1 MTEQNAHD
9 DERDTADLAA
19 GDTADL
25 PIDDATDLAAADTAR
40 PQAPA
45 EQLTPA
51 GRAVSPSPSPTP
63 TFAATDRPARRAR
76 RLRWK
81 PGITRPMMALSA
93 ASFALMVAG
102 VGGYVSAIPAV
113 VAGDKPGAVVIPL
126 ESALWLDGQMREV
139 QAGSANSTRAVGP
152 LTVEGSKTDAAAP
165 DAAAALG
172 IGSSSGMLGVASLTG
187 ASAASSV
194 DSSFTRAQQI
204 AGASVASGSGSASGS
219 AASTAARRRR
229 ARGLREAA
237 PRPAPVRAVRATPA
251 VRAARRAMQ
260 AARARK
266 APAAPVP
273 HLRLPRPT
281 AEQEAAA
288 YAVLV
293 DHQARV
299 NAYVVR
305 LNNAV
310 AAFNNDCMSTSRPLR
325 QSDYNEYAAI
335 DSQTLTDFLLLRN
348 SNAFADGS
356 RWLEQKGN
364 LQRAYIALDQ
374 YLTVIYDAWGL
385 NLEYE
390 NPAEGV
396 DRWMEPVRADQDA
409 SGNSMAAA
417 HLNETLASIRLMSG
431 LVDKGGALAS
441 SGAVQGMRLVR
452 VADFSA
458 PLSLSDADRPSYV
471 RRFVTLFVS
480 QGQGHRG
487 GTGRVEHARNAQ
499 GEHLALKLLSLPH
512 RRDGE
517 TEDDYERRVRA
528 SRAAFE
534 REYECHI
541 LLSGLKGFPRSVR
554 PRAPLTGCRAS
565 LWNGLRAS
573 PWTACAGSWP
583 STAAAA

>member
-1 MTEQNAHD
+1 MAEQNAHD

-25 PIDDATDLAAADTAR
+25 AIDDATDLAAADTAR

-45 EQLTPA
+45 EQLTPT

-113 VAGDKPGAVVIPL
+113 VAGDKPSTVVIPL

-139 QAGSANSTRAVGP
+139 QAGPVSSTRAVGP
-152 LTVEGSKTDAAAP
+152 LTIEGSKTDAAAP

-172 IGSSSGMLGVASLTG
+172 LGSSSGMLGVASLTG

-204 AGASVASGSGSASGS
+204 AGASAASGSGSASGS
-219 AASTAARRRR
+219 TASSGSSQAGAGS
-229 ARGLREAA
+229 AGSGSASGSGSGSGGSGSGGSGSASGDASGSGSGSESAGGSGSA
-237 PRPAPVRAVRATPA
+237 PAPAG
-251 VRAARRAMQ
+251 
-260 AARARK
+260 
-266 APAAPVP
+266 
-273 HLRLPRPT
+273 PT

-293 DHQARV
+293 DHQGRVNDYVARV
-299 NAYVVR
+299 
-305 LNNAV
+305 NNAV
-310 AAFNNDCMSTSRPLR
+310 AAFNNDCMSTSLSLR
-325 QSDYNEYAAI
+325 QSDYNECAAI

-417 HLNETLASIRLMSG
+417 HLNETLASIRL
-431 LVDKGGALAS
+431 
-441 SGAVQGMRLVR
+441 
-452 VADFSA
+452 
-458 PLSLSDADRPSYV
+458 
-471 RRFVTLFVS
+471 
-480 QGQGHRG
+480 
-487 GTGRVEHARNAQ
+487 
-499 GEHLALKLLSLPH
+499 
-512 RRDGE
+512 
-517 TEDDYERRVRA
+517 
-528 SRAAFE
+528 
-534 REYECHI
+534 
-541 LLSGLKGFPRSVR
+541 
-554 PRAPLTGCRAS
+554 
-565 LWNGLRAS
+565 
-573 PWTACAGSWP
+573 
-583 STAAAA
+583 

>member
-1 MTEQNAHD
+1 
-9 DERDTADLAA
+9 
-19 GDTADL
+19 
-25 PIDDATDLAAADTAR
+25 
-40 PQAPA
+40 
-45 EQLTPA
+45 
-51 GRAVSPSPSPTP
+51 
-63 TFAATDRPARRAR
+63 
-76 RLRWK
+76 
-81 PGITRPMMALSA
+81 MMALSA

-139 QAGSANSTRAVGP
+139 QADPANSTRAVGP

-204 AGASVASGSGSASGS
+204 AGASAASGSGSASGF
-219 AASTAARRRR
+219 AASGGSSQAGSGSAGSGS
-229 ARGLREAA
+229 ASGSGSGSGGSGSASDDAGGSGSGSENAGGSGSA
-237 PRPAPVRAVRATPA
+237 PAPAG
-251 VRAARRAMQ
+251 
-260 AARARK
+260 
-266 APAAPVP
+266 
-273 HLRLPRPT
+273 PT

-299 NAYVVR
+299 NDYVARV
-305 LNNAV
+305 NNAV
-310 AAFNNDCMSTSRPLR
+310 AVFNNDCMSTSRPLR
-325 QSDYNEYAAI
+325 QSDYNECAAI

-417 HLNETLASIRLMSG
+417 HLNETLASI
-431 LVDKGGALAS
+431 
-441 SGAVQGMRLVR
+441 
-452 VADFSA
+452 
-458 PLSLSDADRPSYV
+458 SL
-471 RRFVTLFVS
+471 
-480 QGQGHRG
+480 
-487 GTGRVEHARNAQ
+487 
-499 GEHLALKLLSLPH
+499 
-512 RRDGE
+512 
-517 TEDDYERRVRA
+517 
-528 SRAAFE
+528 
-534 REYECHI
+534 
-541 LLSGLKGFPRSVR
+541 
-554 PRAPLTGCRAS
+554 
-565 LWNGLRAS
+565 
-573 PWTACAGSWP
+573 
-583 STAAAA
+583 

>member
-25 PIDDATDLAAADTAR
+25 AIDDATDLVAADTAR
-40 PQAPA
+40 PQTPA

-51 GRAVSPSPSPTP
+51 GRAVSSSPSPRPRLPQP
-63 TFAATDRPARRAR
+63 TALRAAR

-113 VAGDKPGAVVIPL
+113 VAGDRPSAVVIPL

-139 QAGSANSTRAVGP
+139 QAGPANSTRAVGP

-172 IGSSSGMLGVASLTG
+172 LGSSSGMLGVASLTG
-187 ASAASSV
+187 ASAASLV

-204 AGASVASGSGSASGS
+204 AGASAASGSGSASGS
-219 AASTAARRRR
+219 AASGGSSQAGSGSAGGGS
-229 ARGLREAA
+229 ASGSGSGLGGSGSVSGDASGSGSGSESAGGSGSA
-237 PRPAPVRAVRATPA
+237 PAPAG
-251 VRAARRAMQ
+251 
-260 AARARK
+260 
-266 APAAPVP
+266 
-273 HLRLPRPT
+273 PT

-299 NAYVVR
+299 NAYVARV
-305 LNNAV
+305 NNAV
-310 AAFNNDCMSTSRPLR
+310 AAFNNDCMSTSLSLR
-325 QSDYNEYAAI
+325 QSDYNECERINAVWVY
-335 DSQTLTDFLLLRN
+335 DFLALRD
-348 SNAFADGS
+348 SDAFNENS
-356 RWLEQKGN
+356 RWQEQKGN
-364 LQRAYIALDQ
+364 LQRAYWAVNG
-374 YLTVIYDAWGL
+374 YLTVVYNAWQL

-417 HLNETLASIRLMSG
+417 HLNETLASI
-431 LVDKGGALAS
+431 
-441 SGAVQGMRLVR
+441 
-452 VADFSA
+452 
-458 PLSLSDADRPSYV
+458 SL
-471 RRFVTLFVS
+471 
-480 QGQGHRG
+480 
-487 GTGRVEHARNAQ
+487 
-499 GEHLALKLLSLPH
+499 
-512 RRDGE
+512 
-517 TEDDYERRVRA
+517 
-528 SRAAFE
+528 
-534 REYECHI
+534 
-541 LLSGLKGFPRSVR
+541 
-554 PRAPLTGCRAS
+554 
-565 LWNGLRAS
+565 
-573 PWTACAGSWP
+573 
-583 STAAAA
+583 

>member
-1 MTEQNAHD
+1 MAEQNAHD

-25 PIDDATDLAAADTAR
+25 AIDDATDLAAADTAR

-51 GRAVSPSPSPTP
+51 GRAASPSPSPTP

-93 ASFALMVAG
+93 ASFALMIAG

-139 QAGSANSTRAVGP
+139 QAGPANSTRAVGP

-204 AGASVASGSGSASGS
+204 AGASAASGSGSASGF
-219 AASTAARRRR
+219 AASGGSSQAGSGSVGSGSASGSGSGSGNFGGSGS
-229 ARGLREAA
+229 ASGDASGSGSGSESAGGSGSA
-237 PRPAPVRAVRATPA
+237 PAPAG
-251 VRAARRAMQ
+251 
-260 AARARK
+260 
-266 APAAPVP
+266 
-273 HLRLPRPT
+273 PT

-325 QSDYNEYAAI
+325 QSDYNECAAI

-417 HLNETLASIRLMSG
+417 HLNETLASI
-431 LVDKGGALAS
+431 
-441 SGAVQGMRLVR
+441 
-452 VADFSA
+452 
-458 PLSLSDADRPSYV
+458 SL
-471 RRFVTLFVS
+471 
-480 QGQGHRG
+480 
-487 GTGRVEHARNAQ
+487 
-499 GEHLALKLLSLPH
+499 
-512 RRDGE
+512 
-517 TEDDYERRVRA
+517 
-528 SRAAFE
+528 
-534 REYECHI
+534 
-541 LLSGLKGFPRSVR
+541 
-554 PRAPLTGCRAS
+554 
-565 LWNGLRAS
+565 
-573 PWTACAGSWP
+573 
-583 STAAAA
+583 

>member
-1 MTEQNAHD
+1 MAEQNAHD
-9 DERDTADLAA
+9 DERDTADLVA

-25 PIDDATDLAAADTAR
+25 AIDGATDLAVADTAR

-51 GRAVSPSPSPTP
+51 GSAVSPSSSPTP

-139 QAGSANSTRAVGP
+139 QAGPANSTRAVGP

-172 IGSSSGMLGVASLTG
+172 LGSSSGMLGVASLTG

-204 AGASVASGSGSASGS
+204 AGASAASGSGSASGS
-219 AASTAARRRR
+219 AASGGSSQAGSGSAGSGS
-229 ARGLREAA
+229 ASGSGSGSGGSGSGGSGGASGDAGGSGSGSESAGGSGSA
-237 PRPAPVRAVRATPA
+237 PAPAG
-251 VRAARRAMQ
+251 
-260 AARARK
+260 
-266 APAAPVP
+266 
-273 HLRLPRPT
+273 PT

-288 YAVLV
+288 YAVLAH
-293 DHQARV
+293 HQARV
-299 NAYVVR
+299 NDYVARV
-305 LNNAV
+305 NNAV
-310 AAFNNDCMSTSRPLR
+310 AAFNNDCMSTSLSLR
-325 QSDYNEYAAI
+325 QSDYDKCTDI
-335 DSQTLTDFLLLRN
+335 DGQTLTDFLLLRN
-348 SNAFADGS
+348 SNAFAEGS
-356 RWLEQKGN
+356 RWQEQKGN
-364 LQRAYIALDQ
+364 LQQAYIALDR
-374 YLTVIYDAWGL
+374 YLTVIYSAWQL

-417 HLNETLASIRLMSG
+417 HLNETLASI
-431 LVDKGGALAS
+431 
-441 SGAVQGMRLVR
+441 
-452 VADFSA
+452 
-458 PLSLSDADRPSYV
+458 SL
-471 RRFVTLFVS
+471 
-480 QGQGHRG
+480 
-487 GTGRVEHARNAQ
+487 
-499 GEHLALKLLSLPH
+499 
-512 RRDGE
+512 
-517 TEDDYERRVRA
+517 
-528 SRAAFE
+528 
-534 REYECHI
+534 
-541 LLSGLKGFPRSVR
+541 
-554 PRAPLTGCRAS
+554 
-565 LWNGLRAS
+565 
-573 PWTACAGSWP
+573 
-583 STAAAA
+583 

>member
-1 MTEQNAHD
+1 MAEQNAYD
-9 DERDTADLAA
+9 DECDTADLAA

-25 PIDDATDLAAADTAR
+25 AIDDTSDSAVGDTSDLAAGDAADLATADAAR
-40 PQAPA
+40 SQAPA
-45 EQLTPA
+45 GQLTPA
-51 GRAVSPSPSPTP
+51 GRAASPSPSPTP

-139 QAGSANSTRAVGP
+139 QAGPANSTRAVGP

-204 AGASVASGSGSASGS
+204 AGASAASGSGSASGS
-219 AASTAARRRR
+219 AASGGSSQAGSGSAGGGS
-229 ARGLREAA
+229 ASGSGSGLGGSGGSGSASGDASGSGSGSEGADGSGSA
-237 PRPAPVRAVRATPA
+237 PAPAG
-251 VRAARRAMQ
+251 
-260 AARARK
+260 
-266 APAAPVP
+266 
-273 HLRLPRPT
+273 PT

-293 DHQARV
+293 NHQARV

-310 AAFNNDCMSTSRPLR
+310 AAFNNDCMSTSRSLR
-325 QSDYNEYAAI
+325 QSDYNECAAI

-348 SNAFADGS
+348 SNAFAEGS
-356 RWLEQKGN
+356 RWQEQKSN
-364 LQRAYIALDQ
+364 LQRAYIALDR
-374 YLTVIYDAWGL
+374 YLSVIYDAWGL
-385 NLEYE
+385 NLEYD

-409 SGNSMAAA
+409 SGNSILAAQ
-417 HLNETLASIRLMSG
+417 LNETLASI
-431 LVDKGGALAS
+431 
-441 SGAVQGMRLVR
+441 
-452 VADFSA
+452 
-458 PLSLSDADRPSYV
+458 SL
-471 RRFVTLFVS
+471 
-480 QGQGHRG
+480 
-487 GTGRVEHARNAQ
+487 
-499 GEHLALKLLSLPH
+499 
-512 RRDGE
+512 
-517 TEDDYERRVRA
+517 
-528 SRAAFE
+528 
-534 REYECHI
+534 
-541 LLSGLKGFPRSVR
+541 
-554 PRAPLTGCRAS
+554 
-565 LWNGLRAS
+565 
-573 PWTACAGSWP
+573 
-583 STAAAA
+583 

>member
-1 MTEQNAHD
+1 MAERNAHD
-9 DERDTADLAA
+9 DERDTANLAA

-25 PIDDATDLAAADTAR
+25 VTDDTAGLATGDTADLAADDASR
-40 PQAPA
+40 SQAPA
-45 EQLTPA
+45 GQPTPA
-51 GRAVSPSPSPTP
+51 GRAVSPFPSPTP

-139 QAGSANSTRAVGP
+139 QAGPANSTRAVGP

-187 ASAASSV
+187 ASTASSV
-194 DSSFTRAQQI
+194 DSSFTRVQQI
-204 AGASVASGSGSASGS
+204 AGASAASGSGSASGS
-219 AASTAARRRR
+219 AAS
-229 ARGLREAA
+229 GGSS
-237 PRPAPVRAVRATPA
+237 
-251 VRAARRAMQ
+251 Q
-260 AARARK
+260 AGSGSAGSGFASGSGSGSGNSGSGGSGDASGSESGSGNAGGSGS
-266 APAAPVP
+266 APAG
-273 HLRLPRPT
+273 PT

-310 AAFNNDCMSTSRPLR
+310 AAFNNDCMSTSRSLR
-325 QSDYNEYAAI
+325 QSDYNECAAI
-335 DSQTLTDFLLLRN
+335 DSQTLTDFLQLRN
-348 SNAFADGS
+348 SSAFTDGS
-356 RWLEQKGN
+356 RWLEQKSN
-364 LQRAYIALDQ
+364 LQRAYIALDR

-385 NLEYE
+385 NLEYD

-409 SGNSMAAA
+409 SGNSIRAAQ
-417 HLNETLASIRLMSG
+417 LNETLASI
-431 LVDKGGALAS
+431 
-441 SGAVQGMRLVR
+441 
-452 VADFSA
+452 
-458 PLSLSDADRPSYV
+458 SL
-471 RRFVTLFVS
+471 
-480 QGQGHRG
+480 
-487 GTGRVEHARNAQ
+487 
-499 GEHLALKLLSLPH
+499 
-512 RRDGE
+512 
-517 TEDDYERRVRA
+517 
-528 SRAAFE
+528 
-534 REYECHI
+534 
-541 LLSGLKGFPRSVR
+541 
-554 PRAPLTGCRAS
+554 
-565 LWNGLRAS
+565 
-573 PWTACAGSWP
+573 
-583 STAAAA
+583 

>member
-1 MTEQNAHD
+1 MAEQNAHD

-25 PIDDATDLAAADTAR
+25 AIDNATDLAADDASR

-51 GRAVSPSPSPTP
+51 VRPSPSPTP
-63 TFAATDRPARRAR
+63 AFAATDRPARRAR

-113 VAGDKPGAVVIPL
+113 AAGDKPGAVVIPL

-139 QAGSANSTRAVGP
+139 QAGPANSTRAVGP
-152 LTVEGSKTDAAAP
+152 LTAEGSKTDAAAP

-194 DSSFTRAQQI
+194 DSSFARAQQI
-204 AGASVASGSGSASGS
+204 AGASAASGSGSALGSTASGGSSQAGSGS
-219 AASTAARRRR
+219 AGGGSASGSGSGSGNSDGSGDASGSGSGSGSESDGGSGSA
-229 ARGLREAA
+229 
-237 PRPAPVRAVRATPA
+237 PAPAG
-251 VRAARRAMQ
+251 
-260 AARARK
+260 
-266 APAAPVP
+266 
-273 HLRLPRPT
+273 PT

-310 AAFNNDCMSTSRPLR
+310 VAFNNDCMSTSRPLR
-325 QSDYNEYAAI
+325 QSDYNECAAI

-417 HLNETLASIRLMSG
+417 HLNETLASI
-431 LVDKGGALAS
+431 
-441 SGAVQGMRLVR
+441 
-452 VADFSA
+452 
-458 PLSLSDADRPSYV
+458 SL
-471 RRFVTLFVS
+471 
-480 QGQGHRG
+480 
-487 GTGRVEHARNAQ
+487 
-499 GEHLALKLLSLPH
+499 
-512 RRDGE
+512 
-517 TEDDYERRVRA
+517 
-528 SRAAFE
+528 
-534 REYECHI
+534 
-541 LLSGLKGFPRSVR
+541 
-554 PRAPLTGCRAS
+554 
-565 LWNGLRAS
+565 
-573 PWTACAGSWP
+573 
-583 STAAAA
+583 

>member
-1 MTEQNAHD
+1 MTERNAHD
-9 DERDTADLAA
+9 DERDTADLAT

-25 PIDDATDLAAADTAR
+25 AIDDTSDSAVGDTSDLAAGDAADLATADAAR
-40 PQAPA
+40 SQAPA
-45 EQLTPA
+45 GQLTPA
-51 GRAVSPSPSPTP
+51 GRAASPSPSPTP

-139 QAGSANSTRAVGP
+139 QAGPANSTRAVGP

-204 AGASVASGSGSASGS
+204 AGASAASGSGSASGS
-219 AASTAARRRR
+219 AASGGSSQAGSGSAGGGS
-229 ARGLREAA
+229 ASGSGSGLGGSGGSGSASGDASGSGSGSEGADGSGSA
-237 PRPAPVRAVRATPA
+237 PAPAG
-251 VRAARRAMQ
+251 
-260 AARARK
+260 
-266 APAAPVP
+266 
-273 HLRLPRPT
+273 PT

-325 QSDYNEYAAI
+325 QSDYNECAAI

-348 SNAFADGS
+348 SNAFAEGS

-374 YLTVIYDAWGL
+374 YLSVIYDAWGL
-385 NLEYE
+385 NLAYE

-409 SGNSMAAA
+409 SGNSIAAA
-417 HLNETLASIRLMSG
+417 RLNETLASIRL
-431 LVDKGGALAS
+431 
-441 SGAVQGMRLVR
+441 
-452 VADFSA
+452 
-458 PLSLSDADRPSYV
+458 
-471 RRFVTLFVS
+471 
-480 QGQGHRG
+480 
-487 GTGRVEHARNAQ
+487 
-499 GEHLALKLLSLPH
+499 
-512 RRDGE
+512 
-517 TEDDYERRVRA
+517 
-528 SRAAFE
+528 
-534 REYECHI
+534 
-541 LLSGLKGFPRSVR
+541 
-554 PRAPLTGCRAS
+554 
-565 LWNGLRAS
+565 
-573 PWTACAGSWP
+573 
-583 STAAAA
+583 

>member
-1 MTEQNAHD
+1 MAEQNAHD
-9 DERDTADLAA
+9 DERDTANLAA

-25 PIDDATDLAAADTAR
+25 AAGDATDLAADDASR

-93 ASFALMVAG
+93 ASFALMIAG

-139 QAGSANSTRAVGP
+139 QAGPANSTRAVGP

-172 IGSSSGMLGVASLTG
+172 IGSSSSMLGVASLTG

-204 AGASVASGSGSASGS
+204 AGASAASGFGSASGS
-219 AASTAARRRR
+219 AASGGSSQAGSGSAGSGGS
-229 ARGLREAA
+229 ASGSGSGLGNSGGSGSASDDASGSGSGSESAGGSGSA
-237 PRPAPVRAVRATPA
+237 PAPAG
-251 VRAARRAMQ
+251 
-260 AARARK
+260 
-266 APAAPVP
+266 
-273 HLRLPRPT
+273 PT

-293 DHQARV
+293 NHQARV
-299 NAYVVR
+299 NDYVARV
-305 LNNAV
+305 NNAV
-310 AAFNNDCMSTSRPLR
+310 AAFNNDCMSTSLSLR
-325 QSDYNEYAAI
+325 QSDYSECADI
-335 DSQTLTDFLLLRN
+335 DGRTLTDFLLLRN
-348 SNAFADGS
+348 SSAFAEGS
-356 RWLEQKGN
+356 RWQEQKGN
-364 LQRAYIALDQ
+364 LQQAYIALDR
-374 YLTVIYDAWGL
+374 YLTVIYSAWQL

-409 SGNSMAAA
+409 FGNSMAAA
-417 HLNETLASIRLMSG
+417 QLNETLASIRL
-431 LVDKGGALAS
+431 
-441 SGAVQGMRLVR
+441 
-452 VADFSA
+452 
-458 PLSLSDADRPSYV
+458 
-471 RRFVTLFVS
+471 
-480 QGQGHRG
+480 
-487 GTGRVEHARNAQ
+487 
-499 GEHLALKLLSLPH
+499 
-512 RRDGE
+512 
-517 TEDDYERRVRA
+517 
-528 SRAAFE
+528 
-534 REYECHI
+534 
-541 LLSGLKGFPRSVR
+541 
-554 PRAPLTGCRAS
+554 
-565 LWNGLRAS
+565 
-573 PWTACAGSWP
+573 
-583 STAAAA
+583 

>member
-1 MTEQNAHD
+1 MAEQNAHD
-9 DERDTADLAA
+9 DERDTADLVA
-19 GDTADL
+19 GGATDL
-25 PIDDATDLAAADTAR
+25 AIDDATDLAVADTAR

-51 GRAVSPSPSPTP
+51 GSAVSPSSSPTP

-139 QAGSANSTRAVGP
+139 QAGPANSTRAVGP

-204 AGASVASGSGSASGS
+204 AGASAASGSGSASGF
-219 AASTAARRRR
+219 AASGGSLQAGSGSAGSGS
-229 ARGLREAA
+229 ASGSGSGSGNSGGSGGASGDASGSGSGSESDGGSGSA
-237 PRPAPVRAVRATPA
+237 PAPAG
-251 VRAARRAMQ
+251 
-260 AARARK
+260 
-266 APAAPVP
+266 
-273 HLRLPRPT
+273 PT

-299 NAYVVR
+299 NAYVARV
-305 LNNAV
+305 NNAV
-310 AAFNNDCMSTSRPLR
+310 AAFNNDCMSTSLSLR
-325 QSDYNEYAAI
+325 QSDYNECAAI

-374 YLTVIYDAWGL
+374 YLTVIYDA
-385 NLEYE
+385 
-390 NPAEGV
+390 
-396 DRWMEPVRADQDA
+396 
-409 SGNSMAAA
+409 
-417 HLNETLASIRLMSG
+417 
-431 LVDKGGALAS
+431 
-441 SGAVQGMRLVR
+441 
-452 VADFSA
+452 
-458 PLSLSDADRPSYV
+458 
-471 RRFVTLFVS
+471 
-480 QGQGHRG
+480 
-487 GTGRVEHARNAQ
+487 
-499 GEHLALKLLSLPH
+499 
-512 RRDGE
+512 
-517 TEDDYERRVRA
+517 
-528 SRAAFE
+528 
-534 REYECHI
+534 
-541 LLSGLKGFPRSVR
+541 
-554 PRAPLTGCRAS
+554 
-565 LWNGLRAS
+565 
-573 PWTACAGSWP
+573 
-583 STAAAA
+583 

>member
-9 DERDTADLAA
+9 DERDTADLVAGDTSDSAVDDTTGSTTGDAA
-19 GDTADL
+19 DLAADDTADL
-25 PIDDATDLAAADTAR
+25 AAGDATDLTAADVAR
-40 PQAPA
+40 SQAPA
-45 EQLTPA
+45 EQPTPA

-113 VAGDKPGAVVIPL
+113 VADDRPSTVVIPL

-139 QAGSANSTRAVGP
+139 QAGPVGSTRAVGP
-152 LTVEGSKTDAAAP
+152 VTAEGSKADAAAP

-172 IGSSSGMLGVASLTG
+172 LGSASGGMLGVASLTG

-194 DSSFTRAQQI
+194 DSSFARAQQI
-204 AGASVASGSGSASGS
+204 AGGASAASGSGSASGS
-219 AASTAARRRR
+219 ASSGGSSQAGSGSAGSGGSSSGSGSGSGNSGGSGGASGDASGSGSGSESA
-229 ARGLREAA
+229 GGSDFGSS
-237 PRPAPVRAVRATPA
+237 P
-251 VRAARRAMQ
+251 
-260 AARARK
+260 
-266 APAAPVP
+266 APAA
-273 HLRLPRPT
+273 PT

-299 NAYVVR
+299 NAYLTR

-325 QSDYNEYAAI
+325 QSDYNECAAI

-348 SNAFADGS
+348 SDAFADGS
-356 RWLEQKGN
+356 RWQEQKSN
-364 LQRAYIALDQ
+364 LQRAYIALDR
-374 YLTVIYDAWGL
+374 YLSVIYDAWGL

-409 SGNSMAAA
+409 SGNSIRAAQ
-417 HLNETLASIRLMSG
+417 LNETLASI
-431 LVDKGGALAS
+431 
-441 SGAVQGMRLVR
+441 
-452 VADFSA
+452 
-458 PLSLSDADRPSYV
+458 SL
-471 RRFVTLFVS
+471 
-480 QGQGHRG
+480 
-487 GTGRVEHARNAQ
+487 
-499 GEHLALKLLSLPH
+499 
-512 RRDGE
+512 
-517 TEDDYERRVRA
+517 
-528 SRAAFE
+528 
-534 REYECHI
+534 
-541 LLSGLKGFPRSVR
+541 
-554 PRAPLTGCRAS
+554 
-565 LWNGLRAS
+565 
-573 PWTACAGSWP
+573 
-583 STAAAA
+583 

>member
-9 DERDTADLAA
+9 DERDTANLATNDAADLAA
-19 GDTADL
+19 GDATDLVTDDTADL
-25 PIDDATDLAAADTAR
+25 AIDDTSDSAVDDTSDLAAGDAADLATADAAR
-40 PQAPA
+40 SQAPA

-63 TFAATDRPARRAR
+63 TFVATDRPARRAR

-113 VAGDKPGAVVIPL
+113 VAGDRPSAVVIPL

-139 QAGSANSTRAVGP
+139 QAGPANSTRAVGP

-172 IGSSSGMLGVASLTG
+172 LGSSSGMLGVASLTG

-204 AGASVASGSGSASGS
+204 AGASAASGSGSASGS
-219 AASTAARRRR
+219 AAS
-229 ARGLREAA
+229 GGSS
-237 PRPAPVRAVRATPA
+237 
-251 VRAARRAMQ
+251 Q
-260 AARARK
+260 AGSGSAGSGSASGSGSGSGGSGSGGSGGASGDAGGSGSGSESAGGSDSGSAS
-266 APAAPVP
+266 APAG
-273 HLRLPRPT
+273 PT

-293 DHQARV
+293 DHQARM
-299 NAYVVR
+299 NDYVAR

-325 QSDYNEYAAI
+325 QGDYNECAAI

-348 SNAFADGS
+348 SDAFADGS

-374 YLTVIYDAWGL
+374 YLSVIYDAWGL
-385 NLEYE
+385 NLAYE

-417 HLNETLASIRLMSG
+417 HLNETLASI
-431 LVDKGGALAS
+431 
-441 SGAVQGMRLVR
+441 
-452 VADFSA
+452 
-458 PLSLSDADRPSYV
+458 SL
-471 RRFVTLFVS
+471 
-480 QGQGHRG
+480 
-487 GTGRVEHARNAQ
+487 
-499 GEHLALKLLSLPH
+499 
-512 RRDGE
+512 
-517 TEDDYERRVRA
+517 
-528 SRAAFE
+528 
-534 REYECHI
+534 
-541 LLSGLKGFPRSVR
+541 
-554 PRAPLTGCRAS
+554 
-565 LWNGLRAS
+565 
-573 PWTACAGSWP
+573 
-583 STAAAA
+583 